1 MAAVESMS
9 CSASDLA
16 QAVQDPDQ
24 IVRLL
29 CQKFSEL
36 MDRVR
41 VAEARHTEVRTRS
54 VALQQEVRE
63 RASARQ
69 ATSSQMQNALRTQLA
84 EAEAAQ
90 QRLKEARAGTDFVA
104 TEVTRAKEAALATNM
119 DCERLSSQCREEQK
133 TLQETADQI
142 QEEEAWYTRCERE
155 RQRLR
160 AEVEAVMQRISSQE
174 EDLAAGYERDR
185 ARRSGLR
192 ELETKLAD
200 AGRQRQVVEK
210 RVQTMEEE
218 LVSAQT
224 QVGLYQDRLESLQQK
239 LLSAEE
245 ELQQEKLGLEASS
258 RERLLLEQQEAV
270 AKEGLEKLRSLK
282 VQLEEALKE
291 NVEAHSQLKAAT
303 LAQQASEELC
313 ATLDARHKEAL
324 TRLSSAAEG
333 TAAATADLER
343 WQQRLQGLGD
353 SVRQQRCV
361 LQELEESSK
370 GANTVSLSLQ
380 EELQRVFIVTE
391 KLRQEREEVTIVTA
405 DIQSKLR
412 NAESSLDAARR
423 RTRELEAHVED
434 AQSETLRARQQK
446 ESLLLEVQQ
455 SREKMRGLRKRH
467 TMLVEK
473 VQNAEKRLLRAPAV
487 APGIAIER
495 SRRHRKD
502 PAVEVTQASQDVDLE
517 QLKKQHKK
525 ACERAKKLA
534 TKMGGADDKKSADF
548 DSDILLLT
556 CFRCLHRYYD
566 PSPKTHLGKR
576 EEWPVVALG
585 AVWLSGKITNLPKR
599 AKIMTK
605 LHDGVANERNPD
617 ALIQD
622 STEKDHDQLVAR
634 MLGVESQMLYLLGFN
649 FACEQWKLIMAN
661 ALRFYMQ
668 LAETKDIGDVN
679 THLLDAVM
687 VMAYKFYIKGAEF
700 AESRLQKE
708 FGSWENSDVFDL
720 VVRSQADPADPAS
733 LASEGSPRDS
743 EADRSDAKETEEDQK
758 EKEEAKEAQ
767 KDGEA
772 VKSEKVKLRLT
783 KGETQ
788 KDPKDAKRDRP
799 EDAANGREAK
809 CRRTDR
815 NKALI
820 KEKMELVVAP
830 APAPS
835 RAPEEQKEVAAT
847 PVATPEAESL
857 AYLRQWVELE
867 EARLGV
873 ARTPPKPS
881 PAPSASQTGM
891 RPAVSATSSS
901 AALAALSAGADTR
914 EVLALFDN
922 PPAPSTASSAPG
934 A

>member
-1 MAAVESMS
+1 
-9 CSASDLA
+9 
-16 QAVQDPDQ
+16 
-24 IVRLL
+24 
-29 CQKFSEL
+29 

-54 VALQQEVRE
+54 VGLQQEVRE

-133 TLQETADQI
+133 TLQETTDQI

-185 ARRSGLR
+185 ARRGGLR

-218 LVSAQT
+218 LVST
-224 QVGLYQDRLESLQQK
+224 QKQVSLYQERLESLQQK

-245 ELQQEKLGLEASS
+245 ELQQEKLGLEARS

-270 AKEGLEKLRSLK
+270 GKEGLEKLRSLK

-303 LAQQASEELC
+303 LAQQASEELY
-313 ATLDARHKEAL
+313 AALDARHKEAL

-380 EELQRVFIVTE
+380 EELQRVFVITE
-391 KLRQEREEVTIVTA
+391 KLRQEREEVTTVTA

-412 NAESSLDAARR
+412 AAESSLDAARR

-473 VQNAEKRLLRAPAV
+473 VQHAEKRLLRAPAV
-487 APGIAIER
+487 ASGAATER
-495 SRRHRKD
+495 SRRHRGKD
-502 PAVEVTQASQDVDLE
+502 PVPDKVEETQASQDVDLE
-517 QLKKQHKK
+517 QLKKQHKN

-649 FACEQWKLIMAN
+649 FACEQWSPKPKLQKKVHRLVEYLFSLPAWQNAARTPQQKSRDAGRKLILAN

-700 AESRLQKE
+700 S
-708 FGSWENSDVFDL
+708 ENSDVFDL
-720 VVRSQADPADPAS
+720 VVRSQSDGDPAS
-733 LASEGSPRDS
+733 LVSEGSPRDS
-743 EADRSDAKETEEDQK
+743 EATPRSDAKEAEEEQK
-758 EKEEAKEAQ
+758 AEAQ
-767 KDGEA
+767 KADGEA
-772 VKSEKVKLRLT
+772 VAKSEKVKLRLT
-783 KGETQ
+783 RETDV

-799 EDAANGREAK
+799 EEDAATNREVK
-809 CRRTDR
+809 SRRTDR

-820 KEKMELVVAP
+820 KEKMEMVMQMF
-830 APAPS
+830 
-835 RAPEEQKEVAAT
+835 RNKGEH
-847 PVATPEAESL
+847 
-857 AYLRQWVELE
+857 
-867 EARLGV
+867 
-873 ARTPPKPS
+873 
-881 PAPSASQTGM
+881 
-891 RPAVSATSSS
+891 
-901 AALAALSAGADTR
+901 
-914 EVLALFDN
+914 
-922 PPAPSTASSAPG
+922 
-934 A
+934 